1 MDEIKIGAEIVFNIT
16 GNHNIGY
23 AKGEKYIG
31 TVLSED
37 HRSRLYVRTIGM
49 PRACIDERDVEWV
62 IDPDGDFDMD
72 EAIPNPMA
80 RELYKLMG
88 RYVYTFGRSHESING
103 YIVYEC
109 MCTDRMGSMMDIDIY
124 ILKEEDRPYECHY
137 LKDLLE
143 DRVARIAKMHED
155 ESYTYNMDDNYWCA
169 TCGSHSHKKDSKTGY
184 CWYCDTVNWVKE
196 DGKDVGI

>member
-1 MDEIKIGAEIVFNIT
+1 MKWMVIKGVRYPSSVISAFAAYNMDNPFLKVRIRNKYHIVPFDDVNKMANQMVYLMDNYPDFVQIGRWWISKKAVIREIVP
-16 GNHNIGY
+16 
-23 AKGEKYIG
+23 
-31 TVLSED
+31 
-37 HRSRLYVRTIGM
+37 GM
-49 PRACIDERDVEWV
+49 PEGNVRHA
-62 IDPDGDFDMD
+62 
-72 EAIPNPMA
+72 A
-80 RELYKLMG
+80 
-88 RYVYTFGRSHESING
+88 
-103 YIVYEC
+103 EC

>member
-1 MDEIKIGAEIVFNIT
+1 MQESIVKAMDKALERAIGNKAIDFEKCEGNYLDVYPLIGAVLQKELRSVLGENVNKSISRNMKIKATKYRNDYRVWLD
-16 GNHNIGY
+16 Y
-23 AKGEKYIG
+23 A
-31 TVLSED
+31 
-37 HRSRLYVRTIGM
+37 
-49 PRACIDERDVEWV
+49 
-62 IDPDGDFDMD
+62 GDYRN
-72 EAIPNPMA
+72 EN
-80 RELYKLMG
+80 
-88 RYVYTFGRSHESING
+88 
-103 YIVYEC
+103 
-109 MCTDRMGSMMDIDIY
+109 TDRMGSMMDIDIY

>member
-1 MDEIKIGAEIVFNIT
+1 MKVICTRCGGTNI
-16 GNHNIGY
+16 
-23 AKGEKYIG
+23 
-31 TVLSED
+31 
-37 HRSRLYVRTIGM
+37 
-49 PRACIDERDVEWV
+49 AC
-62 IDPDGDFDMD
+62 
-72 EAIPNPMA
+72 EAIVNPNTGKIIDY
-80 RELYKLMG
+80 LD
-88 RYVYTFGRSHESING
+88 ESFMHANCG
-103 YIVYEC
+103 DC
-109 MCTDRMGSMMDIDIY
+109 
-124 ILKEEDRPYECHY
+124 KEEDRPYECHY

>member
-31 TVLSED
+31 TVLSKD

-88 RYVYTFGRSHESING
+88 RYVYTFGRSRTSCG
-103 YIVYEC
+103 YNRQFNRLREYS
-109 MCTDRMGSMMDIDIY
+109 SMHIQY
-124 ILKEEDRPYECHY
+124 GF
-137 LKDLLE
+137 KD
-143 DRVARIAKMHED
+143 
-155 ESYTYNMDDNYWCA
+155 Y
-169 TCGSHSHKKDSKTGY
+169 G
-184 CWYCDTVNWVKE
+184 
-196 DGKDVGI
+196 

>member
-1 MDEIKIGAEIVFNIT
+1 MLMRSRRIQWNGCRVHDAASGLWSGSSITGGLRRGAVVCYRVLERQRWGDHVVEKMEAVIREIVP
-16 GNHNIGY
+16 
-23 AKGEKYIG
+23 
-31 TVLSED
+31 
-37 HRSRLYVRTIGM
+37 GM
-49 PRACIDERDVEWV
+49 PEGNVRHA
-62 IDPDGDFDMD
+62 
-72 EAIPNPMA
+72 A
-80 RELYKLMG
+80 
-88 RYVYTFGRSHESING
+88 
-103 YIVYEC
+103 EC

>member
-23 AKGEKYIG
+23 AKWERYIG
-31 TVLSED
+31 TVLSKD

-49 PRACIDERDVEWV
+49 PRACIDERDVEWI

-72 EAIPNPMA
+72 EAIPNPVA

-88 RYVYTFGRSHESING
+88 RYVYTLGRSHESING

-109 MCTDRMGSMMDIDIY
+109 MEDYVDNEKIEGVDVYYDQISEIVYLAKI
-124 ILKEEDRPYECHY
+124 ILEEME
-137 LKDLLE
+137 
-143 DRVARIAKMHED
+143 
-155 ESYTYNMDDNYWCA
+155 
-169 TCGSHSHKKDSKTGY
+169 
-184 CWYCDTVNWVKE
+184 
-196 DGKDVGI
+196 GKDHGESS

>member
-1 MDEIKIGAEIVFNIT
+1 MIKKMKFP
-16 GNHNIGY
+16 
-23 AKGEKYIG
+23 
-31 TVLSED
+31 
-37 HRSRLYVRTIGM
+37 GM
-49 PRACIDERDVEWV
+49 PEGNVRHA
-62 IDPDGDFDMD
+62 
-72 EAIPNPMA
+72 A
-80 RELYKLMG
+80 
-88 RYVYTFGRSHESING
+88 
-103 YIVYEC
+103 EC

>member
-62 IDPDGDFDMD
+62 IDPDGDLDMD
-72 EAIPNPMA
+72 SGTHVDDFPAEIRIFTDNGLICLSITSVYLSG
-80 RELYKLMG
+80 EDNLMVDG
-88 RYVYTFGRSHESING
+88 YDDDNEKIEGVDVYYDQISE
-103 YIVYEC
+103 IVYL
-109 MCTDRMGSMMDIDIY
+109 TKI
-124 ILKEEDRPYECHY
+124 ILEEMEE
-137 LKDLLE
+137 KD
-143 DRVARIAKMHED
+143 HG
-155 ESYTYNMDDNYWCA
+155 ES
-169 TCGSHSHKKDSKTGY
+169 G
-184 CWYCDTVNWVKE
+184 
-196 DGKDVGI
+196 

>member
-1 MDEIKIGAEIVFNIT
+1 MSWAALPVEPACMGKSVGEAGRPLMLCGA
-16 GNHNIGY
+16 
-23 AKGEKYIG
+23 
-31 TVLSED
+31 
-37 HRSRLYVRTIGM
+37 RLYIIT
-49 PRACIDERDVEWV
+49 
-62 IDPDGDFDMD
+62 
-72 EAIPNPMA
+72 
-80 RELYKLMG
+80 
-88 RYVYTFGRSHESING
+88 
-103 YIVYEC
+103 
-109 MCTDRMGSMMDIDIY
+109 IDIY

>member
-62 IDPDGDFDMD
+62 IDPDGDFNMD
-72 EAIPNPMA
+72 EAIPNPVA
-80 RELYKLMG
+80 RELY
-88 RYVYTFGRSHESING
+88 HEN
-103 YIVYEC
+103 
-109 MCTDRMGSMMDIDIY
+109 
-124 ILKEEDRPYECHY
+124 H
-137 LKDLLE
+137 
-143 DRVARIAKMHED
+143 
-155 ESYTYNMDDNYWCA
+155 
-169 TCGSHSHKKDSKTGY
+169 
-184 CWYCDTVNWVKE
+184 DT
-196 DGKDVGI
+196 